1 MELFRQAVLG
11 YVGVKV
17 TNERRGSLLKHQK
30 IDKYVGNP
38 TCGDVFGVVGPSLVA
53 NTKWFNAFDLALGV
67 PAAVDL
73 RACVLAGLLGRSAYQ
88 GRGAGARKASGQVG
102 ADG

>member
-1 MELFRQAVLG
+1 MHFGGKIGCIEKMF
-11 YVGVKV
+11 VKLEM
-17 TNERRGSLLKHQK
+17 TRASPGSSLV
-30 IDKYVGNP
+30 DKYVGNP

-53 NTKWFNAFDLALGV
+53 NAKWFYAFDLALGV

-102 ADG
+102 TDG